1 MNLAG
6 GAVWIKAPRAPLE
19 PICKEREPFDFLE
32 ARGTTTRRAVTG
44 VQAGVLARDKN
55 EAFVLRLRRKGAQ
68 HLEGEAEWTERGLVC
83 AVKGSVKEDKFRV
96 VVGDVLHGSCG
107 DDSDDDPGR
116 ADDERACD
124 GCCAVSPRDAVI
136 SGERTAF
143 GEWSGSVE
151 FEVDAVQKHY
161 VDQGLLDEAAL
172 PKGLDVREVG
182 GAFADAN
189 DSLRTPRRALVVY
202 RIVRAGARGRFIF
215 P

>member
-1 MNLAG
+1 MLAAFRLAFDDAEEAGWPATRAPSVVEDATGNHRSVNLAG

-172 PKGLDVREVG
+172 PKL
-182 GAFADAN
+182 
-189 DSLRTPRRALVVY
+189 SL
-202 RIVRAGARGRFIF
+202 IHI
-215 P
+215 